1 MGATLDVTD
10 AGRPLRFSFEDV
22 LRYHGGGSPG
32 GAALGFKALER
43 ALPLLDP
50 DAACER
56 REIRI
61 ETAFGGPGARDAFE
75 MVTRAVTGER
85 FVLDSALA
93 RPELGPT
100 LERFVFRFGYRG
112 RTVALVL
119 REGFVTAEFIGLA
132 RAQHRSAD
140 EERRLV
146 ALKQDLAERVIDAG
160 PRTSTT
166 PFPIRRVDT
175 YR

>member
-1 MGATLDVTD
+1 MGATLEVTD

-50 DAACER
+50 DGACER

-75 MVTRAVTGER
+75 MVTRAATGER
-85 FVLDSALA
+85 FVLDPALA

-100 LERFVFRFGYRG
+100 LDRFVFRFGYRG
-112 RTVALVL
+112 RTVTLVL
-119 REGFVTAEFIGLA
+119 REGFVTPEFIGLA
-132 RAQHRSAD
+132 RAERRSAD

-146 ALKQDLAERVIDAG
+146 ALKQDLAARVIG
-160 PRTSTT
+160 
-166 PFPIRRVDT
+166 RRAEDVYDVVSD
-175 YR
+175 